1 MSYFY
6 FKNNNFFNC
15 QGMGYSYKKIF
26 RTPYAETRSFQVE
39 NKTKDNDLGVT
50 AKYLELIYESDGES
64 NWPPGTRVLDV
75 SLKNS
80 GKSRADLWA
89 FAANVALEKAFER
102 SNFACDYDYNA
113 RQQV

>member
-1 MSYFY
+1 
-6 FKNNNFFNC
+6 
-15 QGMGYSYKKIF
+15 MGYSYKKIF

-39 NKTKDNDLGVT
+39 NKTKDNDFGVT

-80 GKSRADLWA
+80 GKTRADLW
-89 FAANVALEKAFER
+89 ALEKAFER